1 MQECK
6 SMSSHV
12 LSSLRQAKY
21 YYCNKEIVLLLYHG
35 TIFFITTQEKIPQL
49 NIHINPEY
57 YFSASD
63 VIPHDRTRIPIFAQ
77 RAFPLQPRAFPLQPR
92 AFPPQPRNQASKTK
106 CQHSSSLI
114 SSIKKRNLYFLK
126 ELHYRR
132 RELNPVVQ
140 RSSY

>member
-35 TIFFITTQEKIPQL
+35 TIFFITTQEKIPQM
-49 NIHINPEY
+49 NIHINSEH

-63 VIPHDRTRIPIFAQ
+63 VIPHDRTWIPILAQ
-77 RAFPLQPRAFPLQPR
+77 KAFPLQLRAFPLQLRAFPLQPRAFPLQPRAFPLQPR
-92 AFPPQPRNQASKTK
+92 AFPPQPRSFSTAAQEPG
-106 CQHSSSLI
+106 
-114 SSIKKRNLYFLK
+114 F
-126 ELHYRR
+126 
-132 RELNPVVQ
+132 
-140 RSSY
+140 